1 MASHLETIAR
11 TRALL
16 LSRAN
21 HDSKV
26 KLFGFDK
33 DLVAIAVAFEALSA
47 QYTELVV
54 ELVKMRLRLGELS
67 PEMVEHKESCECR
80 LCCLARMVAHG
91 RKSFTV

>member
-1 MASHLETIAR
+1 MASHLETIAK
-11 TRALL
+11 TRAVL

-26 KLFGFDK
+26 KMLGFDK

-47 QYTELVV
+47 QYTELVT
-54 ELVKMRLRLGELS
+54 ELVKMRIRLGELA
-67 PEMVEHKESCECR
+67 PESHDHAENCECR

-91 RKSFTV
+91 RKTFTV